1 MTDDTH
7 DTIRPARLKS
17 IQTAYLAQL
26 QTATKSAAQLIA
38 EVNSI
43 NEEECNQDVLQ
54 WIVTGTLQHKET
66 SNQNISSRL
75 KANWKW
81 DRLDIVTI
89 AILQCAIFEIMHN
102 LWTNPAIIIS
112 EYLTVGSEL
121 TSPQDL
127 KFINAILDDI
137 AKTYRKEDM
146 IKAQEH
152 QNKQDNT
159 SKQNSECAKST
170 TVPVN
175 KNTAPAAFATT
186 QHEEPEQIGK

>member
-1 MTDDTH
+1 MTDNTH

-17 IQTAYLAQL
+17 IQTAYLTQL
-26 QTATKSAAQLIA
+26 QTTAKSTAQLIA

-81 DRLDIVTI
+81 DRLDRVTI

-146 IKAQEH
+146 AKAQEH
-152 QNKQDNT
+152 QNKQENT
-159 SKQNSECAKST
+159 NKQNSKCAENTADSVNEN
-170 TVPVN
+170 TVP
-175 KNTAPAAFATT
+175 TAFAAT
-186 QHEEPEQIGK
+186 QHKESEQIVK